1 MWKNQ
6 CQVNMSVIVS
16 GIENSTIGLLCCKL
30 RDYTAQKLEEGDID
44 DSQCRQIIVREL
56 DDIKTKLDGLSRK
69 DLLASL
75 SFFKE
80 GVTRLY
86 ISLETY
92 QGRWTQMDIGGGGGG
107 GGNCGNLGGSGDMH
121 PQIIL
126 KSRTPEI
133 RFPASWEVIF
143 YGKAHYKLEV

>member
-1 MWKNQ
+1 
-6 CQVNMSVIVS
+6 MSAVYGYPYIICKTIRIVYICVEKS
-16 GIENSTIGLLCCKL
+16 VSSLLCCKL

-56 DDIKTKLDGLSRK
+56 DDIKTKLDDLSRN

-80 GVTRLY
+80 RVTRLY

-92 QGRWTQMDIGGGGGG
+92 A
-107 GGNCGNLGGSGDMH
+107 
-121 PQIIL
+121 
-126 KSRTPEI
+126 KSCDN
-133 RFPASWEVIF
+133 
-143 YGKAHYKLEV
+143 